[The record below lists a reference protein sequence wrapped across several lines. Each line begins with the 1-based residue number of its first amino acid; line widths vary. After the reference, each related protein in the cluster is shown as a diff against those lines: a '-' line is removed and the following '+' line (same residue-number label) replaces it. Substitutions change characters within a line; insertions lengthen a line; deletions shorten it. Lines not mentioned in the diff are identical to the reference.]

1 MSTENPGKLQD
12 ASQFEDN
19 PQGWAK
25 RWDLELTAAKDSVS
39 EWHKAGRDIVNR
51 FLDRREAANVKITRL
66 NLFTSNTQT
75 TRAFLYGKVPQVDVK
90 RRWGDPNDKLG
101 RAAGE
106 MMQRL
111 LNTDIE
117 RDNDNFTRALKY
129 ALSDRLLPGF
139 GTVRLRYTM
148 QTKKRQVEPQY
159 KTDEFGVQNIVAEGY
174 EEEAKASED
183 VEIDYVHWDDFLW
196 SAGAKTWEE
205 VRWVAFKAPLT
216 REGLYE
222 RFLDIFKNVMRQ
234 DDGDNAK
241 PEGEDPEYDKQIEAR
256 AKGRL
261 NEVPLTST
269 SNKQEASQG
278 IVKSDPWSRAD
289 IWEIWDKEHK
299 KVWWVVQGFDEILD
313 DKPDTLGLAGFWP
326 CPCPLI
332 ANLTT
337 DAFMPRP
344 DFIIAQDL
352 YNEIDVVSG
361 RINLLEQAIVVRG
374 VYNGNMKAIER
385 LLNEAAQNELI
396 PIPDWPAFMEKGGF
410 KGNIEWMPI
419 EQIVEALTVLRDYR
433 KELVALSQ
441 QITGMSDILRGE
453 SSDRA
458 TATEQ
463 AIKAKFASIRLQD
476 FQDEFARFASDVQKI
491 RAEIIV
497 KFFDDKTIIDRSNI
511 LYTADK
517 DIAPVAVKLLRD
529 NLLWYRIQ
537 VKPESVSSTDYSAM
551 QQERTQVMAAL
562 TQFMQVVLPVGQ
574 TAPTLVPG
582 LLKIAQWMFTSF
594 RGATTIEPIFEA
606 LAQEAEKLAQMAM
619 QKMMQPPQPGPK
631 EQAQIQQAQIKA
643 EAEIKKATLGV
654 QGAQLDHQQKTQQMG
669 LENQQTIL
677 EHGVSMQKLEG
688 DLRLEGMRIAEKMA
702 PEGASGGK
710 K

>member
-25 RWDLELTAAKDSVS
+25 RWELELTAAKDSVS

-51 FLDRREAANVKITRL
+51 FLDRREAANTKITRL

-216 REGLYE
+216 REGLHE
-222 RFLDIFKNVMRQ
+222 RFLDIFKDVMRQ

-289 IWEIWDKEHK
+289 VWEIWDKEHK
-299 KVWWVVQGFDEILD
+299 KVWWVVSGFDEILD
-313 DKPDTLGLAGFWP
+313 DKPDTMGLAGFWP
-326 CPCPLI
+326 CPCPLV

-551 QQERTQVMAAL
+551 QQERTQVMSAL

-594 RGATTIEPIFEA
+594 RGATTVEPIFEA

-619 QKMMQPPQPGPK
+619 QKMMQPPMPGPK

-654 QGAQLDHQQKTQQMG
+654 QGAQETHQQKQQQMG

-702 PEGASGGK
+702 PEGASGDK

>member
-25 RWDLELTAAKDSVS
+25 RWELELAAAKDSVS

-51 FLDRREAANVKITRL
+51 FLDRREAANTKITRL

-222 RFLDIFKNVMRQ
+222 RFLDIFKDVMRQ
-234 DDGDNAK
+234 DDGGNAK

-289 IWEIWDKEHK
+289 VWEIWDKEHK
-299 KVWWVVQGFDEILD
+299 KVWWVVSGFDEILD
-313 DKPDTLGLAGFWP
+313 DKPDTMGLAGFWP
-326 CPCPLI
+326 CPCPLV

-551 QQERTQVMAAL
+551 QQERTQVMSAL

-594 RGATTIEPIFEA
+594 RGATTVEPIFEA

-619 QKMMQPPQPGPK
+619 QKMMQPPMPGPK

-654 QGAQLDHQQKTQQMG
+654 QGAQETHQQKQQQMG

-677 EHGVSMQKLEG
+677 EHGVRMQKLEG

-702 PEGASGGK
+702 PEGASGDK